1 MFTHRIFNDNNLFA
15 VKFSNYA
22 ARHYLIRFEKE
33 YRGKQWEI
41 TAESILQDM
50 ARIKTSDSD
59 LQKTQQVDELWHKD
73 NYWIFK
79 YDFRVAQTKESA
91 KSSGN
96 RCVAFLDNAANEI
109 IILII
114 YGKGDLPKNIGE
126 QAFIEQTLVKEFKD
140 YMLLTRDVSNPSN
153 SRGLEKNS

>member
-1 MFTHRIFNDNNLFA
+1 MFTHLIFNDNNLFA
-15 VKFSNYA
+15 VRFSDYA
-22 ARHYLIRFEKE
+22 KRHYLKRFEKD
-33 YRGKQWEI
+33 YGGKQWDV
-41 TAESILQDM
+41 TVESIFQDL

-59 LQKTQQVDELWHKD
+59 LQKTQQADELWHNA

-79 YDFRVAQTKESA
+79 YDFRVAQTKESP

-96 RCVAFLDNAANEI
+96 RCVAFLDNLAGKV

-126 QAFIEQTLVKEFKD
+126 QAFIEQTLDVEFRD
-140 YMLLTRDVSNPSN
+140 YMSLVR
-153 SRGLEKNS
+153 

>member
-1 MFTHRIFNDNNLFA
+1 MFTHRIFNDNNLFS
-15 VKFSNYA
+15 VKFSDYA
-22 ARHYLIRFEKE
+22 KRHYLKRFEKE
-33 YRGKQWEI
+33 YKGKQWDI
-41 TAESILQDM
+41 TVESIFQDM

-73 NYWIFK
+73 DYWIFK
-79 YDFRVAQTKESA
+79 YDFRVAQTNEST

-96 RCVAFLDNAANEI
+96 RCVVFLRNAANII

-126 QAFIEQTLVKEFKD
+126 QAFIEQTLNENF
-140 YMLLTRDVSNPSN
+140 RDHLSLV
-153 SRGLEKNS
+153 R